1 MSIRLTIAKGGFAAA
16 VAAMTLAG
24 AVAAPQVASAQDQQ
38 YQSYQ
43 DCKQDQTNRAIAGG
57 VLGAIGGAVI
67 GSNVAH
73 GGGRDGGALL
83 GGAVGAAGGAA
94 IAHSTKTCDGYYDAG
109 GPPPPPPPPGY
120 YDNGGPPPGYG
131 QGPGYDQGYDNGYRG
146 SYDDSR
152 TQRCSMVETR
162 TFFPDGTTQ
171 RDQVR
176 ACRAS
181 DGHWYVAQ

>member
-1 MSIRLTIAKGGFAAA
+1 MSIRSTIAKGGLAAA
-16 VAAMTLAG
+16 VAAMTLTG
-24 AVAAPQVASAQDQQ
+24 ALAAPQVASAQD
-38 YQSYQ
+38 YQTYQ

-94 IAHSTKTCDGYYDAG
+94 IAHSTKNCDGYDYAG
-109 GPPPPPPPPGY
+109 GPPPPRYYDNAPPPPPPTYGY
-120 YDNGGPPPGYG
+120 
-131 QGPGYDQGYDNGYRG
+131 GYDQGYDGGYRG
-146 SYDDSR
+146 DYDGR
-152 TQRCSMVETR
+152 YQRCSMVETR

-181 DGHWYVAQ
+181 DGHWYVAP

>member
-16 VAAMTLAG
+16 ALAMTLAG
-24 AVAAPQVASAQDQQ
+24 ALAAPQVASAQDQP

-94 IAHSTKTCDGYYDAG
+94 IAHSTKNCDGYYDAG
-109 GPPPPPPPPGY
+109 GPPPPPPPPPPGY
-120 YDNGGPPPGYG
+120 YDNGPPPGYG
-131 QGPGYDQGYDNGYRG
+131 QGYDNGYRG
-146 SYDDSR
+146 DYDGR
-152 TQRCSMVETR
+152 YLRCSMVETR
-162 TFFPDGTTQ
+162 TFFPDGSTQ
-171 RDQVR
+171 RDEVR

-181 DGHWYVAQ
+181 DGHWYVAP

>member
-1 MSIRLTIAKGGFAAA
+1 MSIRSTIAKGGLAAA

-24 AVAAPQVASAQDQQ
+24 AVAAPQVASAQD

-94 IAHSTKTCDGYYDAG
+94 IAHSTKNCDGYYDAG

-120 YDNGGPPPGYG
+120 YDNGYRGD
-131 QGPGYDQGYDNGYRG
+131 YDNGYDNGYRG
-146 SYDDSR
+146 YDNR
-152 TQRCSMVETR
+152 YQRCSMVETR